1 MILFLVHASGLAL
14 TIWTIVRSGDRPQ
27 VLLYAFV
34 LDYLLRL
41 ATVYLLSHRARPL
54 SRYFSSPPPPGAAP
68 EPLRDEESRK
78 PIGWT
83 GYALVTLALAAFAFV
98 LANVNQRHELDADF
112 GIVLDDLGWSMR
124 LAAIYWVESLLART
138 TIVDPRASSDSNL
151 AWNTQEVVVLAFA
164 VLTAALVVVFRQAH
178 DLASSGWA
186 VLGPLLA
193 FRALWDFNKARRAIQ
208 MDVVNAP

>member
-14 TIWTIVRSGDRPQ
+14 TVWTIVRSGDRPQ

-41 ATVYLLSHRARPL
+41 ATVYALTHRAPRLAPFL
-54 SRYFSSPPPPGAAP
+54 ASPPPPGDAP
-68 EPLRDEESRK
+68 EPLRNEESRK

-124 LAAIYWVESLLART
+124 LAAIYWKLSLPIFESR
-138 TIVDPRASSDSNL
+138 
-151 AWNTQEVVVLAFA
+151 
-164 VLTAALVVVFRQAH
+164 
-178 DLASSGWA
+178 
-186 VLGPLLA
+186 
-193 FRALWDFNKARRAIQ
+193 
-208 MDVVNAP
+208 